1 MIMIAII
8 IMHILIL
15 MIIVMIIPVPASWP
29 AKLAKVRKGTSV
41 VSNDGVTANK
51 HVFFDRGTFWVLP
64 LSYFYTPRSARA
76 RLFPQPDNKNITF
89 AAAPFVLTPF
99 VRNQTCLSDGIRQWT
114 EHDSIVS
121 PQAISKPIARQVN
134 KHVFATC
141 PQPKGGQRRQSGRG
155 FGVQGCSV

>member
-15 MIIVMIIPVPASWP
+15 MIIVMIIPVPASRP

-99 VRNQTCLSDGIRQWT
+99 VRNQMHPCRRIRT
-114 EHDSIVS
+114 RTPVTRSLGGPFAILLPTLVKRVS
-121 PQAISKPIARQVN
+121 
-134 KHVFATC
+134 
-141 PQPKGGQRRQSGRG
+141 
-155 FGVQGCSV
+155 FGVNQVSDTTSLTRVFFKRGESRSTSW